1 MGNCFSD
8 VAGGQ
13 QAVGGVQSRN
23 ALNWQSD
30 VFEAVEN
37 LGGTRGLSS
46 QIQLSFSANKL
57 RVMDTFSK
65 SDPMLVGFLKRFDG
79 SLEELGRTEVVLNS
93 SSPNWVKELRV
104 EYRFEEVQQLL
115 LRVYDIDTNFADISS
130 ESLQKLQLR
139 DQEFLGEVVCAL
151 SEIVMAPNQKFTVPL
166 LGQGERVHQHDWGS
180 LTITAEEMVK
190 SKSLVEI
197 VVRCAELD
205 NKDLF
210 SKSDPF
216 LRISRLQEDG
226 SATSVYRT
234 EVKKNNLNPTWKPIR
249 INLQQLCNGDMD
261 RPLKIEC
268 CNFNT
273 NGSHDLIGVTQISL
287 NGLLELMRTRLPQD
301 LNRPVQNQ
309 NKQPGVSKTGG
320 KFYVESCVITP
331 IDSFL
336 DYVTGGCELNFMVA
350 VDFTASNG
358 NPLQPDSLHYFDPSG
373 RLNAY
378 QTAIQAVGQT
388 IHHYDTDKRFPCWGF
403 GGRPIDGPV
412 SHCFALN
419 GNNSNPVV
427 DGIPGIMFAYSQAL
441 RNITL
446 AGPTLFAPVINM
458 AASIAS
464 QHVSQDNQKYF
475 VLLIIT
481 DGVITDLQQTII
493 AIINA
498 AELPLSLLIVG
509 VGGAD
514 FTEMETLDADKKRL
528 SGPDGRV
535 AARDIVQFMPMRNV
549 AHGASIARSLLA
561 ELPGQLLEYMKS
573 RGIVPRNRPL
583 VQPHAFAS

>member
-23 ALNWQSD
+23 ALDWQSD

-115 LRVYDIDTNFADISS
+115 LRVYDIDTNFANISS
-130 ESLQKLQLR
+130 EKLQLR
-139 DQEFLGEVVCAL
+139 DQQFLGEVVCAL

-166 LGQGERVHQHDWGS
+166 HGQGERVHQHDWGS
-180 LTITAEEMVK
+180 LTITTEEMVK

-249 INLQQLCNGDMD
+249 ISLQQLNNGDMD

-287 NGLLELMRTRLPQD
+287 NGLLELTRTRLPQD

-309 NKQPGVSKTGG
+309 NKQPGG

-373 RLNAY
+373 RSNAY
-378 QTAIQAVGQT
+378 QTAIRAVGQI

-549 AHGASIARSLLA
+549 APDGASIARSLLA

-573 RGIVPRNRPL
+573 RGIVPGNRPL

>member
-23 ALNWQSD
+23 ALDWQSD

-79 SLEELGRTEVVLNS
+79 SLEELGRTEVILNS

-115 LRVYDIDTNFADISS
+115 LRVYDIDTNFANISS
-130 ESLQKLQLR
+130 EKLDLR
-139 DQEFLGEVVCAL
+139 NQEFLGEVVCAL
-151 SEIVMAPNQKFTVPL
+151 SEIVMAPNQKFMVPL
-166 LGQGERVHQHDWGS
+166 HGQGERVHQHDWGS

-268 CNFNT
+268 CNFNS

-287 NGLLELMRTRLPQD
+287 NELLELMRTRRPQD

-309 NKQPGVSKTGG
+309 NKQPGG

-331 IDSFL
+331 IDSFI

-373 RLNAY
+373 RSNAY
-378 QTAIQAVGQT
+378 QTAIQAVGQV

-427 DGIPGIMFAYSQAL
+427 VGIPGIMFAYSQAL

-481 DGVITDLQQTII
+481 DGVITDLQQTIT

-549 AHGASIARSLLA
+549 APDGASIARSLLA

-573 RGIVPRNRPL
+573 RGIVPGNRPL